1 MHDIVL
7 ISTFNNYTNALAR
20 NEPTR
25 VKHNFLSVSY
35 FVALPS
41 SIHTLG
47 YSIKPREVAI
57 LACLALTFVV
67 SITHAEGWQHYG
79 ASLRGDRYA
88 TPSTITPESVVH
100 LAEAWTYR
108 TGDAS
113 DGTEFDGNRSNFKA
127 TPVLIQDKLIFSTGF
142 NRVVALDPAT
152 GKEVWSFDPDVDFS
166 RSYSEMFTSRGVA
179 VWVDTNKDS
188 EQCHTRV
195 FAGTLDA
202 RLLAIDANTGK
213 PCIDFGR
220 EGQIDLS
227 RGIRRYRKS
236 DYSVTSPPIV
246 VGGLVIVG
254 SSIGDNGAVDL
265 EPGLVRAFDAR
276 DGSLA
281 WLWDPIPRSERHPGS
296 ASWINVRGNRTGAA
310 NVWSVMS
317 ADPERDLVF
326 LPTTSPSPDFYG
338 GERIGDNAF
347 ANSVVALSAS
357 TGKFV
362 WGYQTVRHDLWDYDL
377 AAQPLLF
384 EHVASDGKKRPA
396 VAQAS
401 KTGFIFVLDRETG
414 EPLHPVEDR
423 VVPQSDVPG
432 EETSKTQPFPKL
444 RLHTTDAQPLP
455 IWEYTSEHR
464 ESCERLLRGIRY
476 EGIFTPPS
484 LEGTLLYPGNPGG
497 TNWGSMAYDEVNRI
511 GYVIVNRL
519 PTVVKLIP
527 RDQFRDADRRGTLNG
542 ARAQHTEQDG
552 TPFGM
557 ARFDLFYD
565 DIPCLKGPWSTLV
578 AVDLDQGTVIWETA
592 IGAITWIDD
601 AEEVAHWGYFTFGG
615 PMVTQ
620 GGVVFFA
627 TPNDKK
633 LRALDGTDGKEV
645 WSQDLPAGVHSTP
658 MGYRYLDNDYVVV
671 TAGGSLTEG
680 AGRGD
685 YVISYRLAIEGEP

>member
-1 MHDIVL
+1 MVL
-7 ISTFNNYTNALAR
+7 KRLQTPSSNSIHPPNLAISIFIAFLLI
-20 NEPTR
+20 
-25 VKHNFLSVSY
+25 LSVD
-35 FVALPS
+35 VIA
-41 SIHTLG
+41 
-47 YSIKPREVAI
+47 
-57 LACLALTFVV
+57 
-67 SITHAEGWQHYG
+67 GWSHYG
-79 ASLRGDRYA
+79 GSLAGDRYA
-88 TPSTITPESVVH
+88 TPSSITPENVKNLSQ
-100 LAEAWTYR
+100 AWVYR
-108 TGDAS
+108 TGDAA
-113 DGTEFDGNRSNFKA
+113 DGSEFDGNRSNFKA
-127 TPVLIQDKLIFSTGF
+127 TPVLIQDKLVFSTGF
-142 NRVVALDPAT
+142 NRVVALDSAT

-166 RSYSEMFTSRGVA
+166 SSYSEMFTSRGVA
-179 VWVDTNKDS
+179 VWVNPEEVSGTCDV
-188 EQCHTRV
+188 RV

-202 RLLAIDANTGK
+202 RLIALDANDGK
-213 PCIDFGR
+213 LCTEFGR
-220 EGQIDLS
+220 AGQIDLS

-246 VGGLVIVG
+246 VAGLVIVG

-265 EPGLVRAFDAR
+265 EPGLIRAFDAL
-276 DGSLA
+276 DGSLK

-296 ASWINVRGNRTGAA
+296 ASWLNVRGNRTGAA

-347 ANSVVALSAS
+347 ANSVVALNAS

-401 KTGFIFVLDRETG
+401 KTGFLFVLDRETG

-432 EETSKTQPFPKL
+432 EQTAKTQPFPKL

-455 IWEYTSEHR
+455 IWDFTPEHR
-464 ESCERLLRGIRY
+464 AGCDRMLEGIRY

-484 LEGTLLYPGNPGG
+484 LEGTLLFPGNPGG

-511 GYVIVNRL
+511 GYLIVRRL

-527 RDQFRDADRRGTLNG
+527 RKEFLDAERKGTLNG
-542 ARAQHTEQDG
+542 TPAQHTEQYG
-552 TPFGM
+552 TPYGM
-557 ARFDLFYD
+557 ARFDLLHGYL
-565 DIPCLKGPWSTLV
+565 PCLKGPWSTLV
-578 AVDLDQGTVIWETA
+578 ALDLSRGEVVWERA
-592 IGAITWIDD
+592 IGSLPS
-601 AEEVAHWGYFTFGG
+601 EVVGSEAAQWGYFTSGG
-615 PMVTQ
+615 PMVTE

-627 TPNDKK
+627 STNDQK
-633 LRALDGTDGKEV
+633 LRAVDGTDGTEV
-645 WSQDLPAGVHSTP
+645 WTDDLPAGAHSTP
-658 MGYRYLDNDYVVV
+658 MGYRHGDNDYVVV
-671 TAGGSLTEG
+671 TAGGDLADGS
-680 AGRGD
+680 GRGD
-685 YVISYRLAIEGEP
+685 YVIAYRLETSHEP